1 MDRQAAPSD
10 SDATRLR
17 LTSEVAEVEAA
28 IALVSSGA
36 ALSVT
41 LSGLRFGEQVARR
54 FAAEAGLK
62 GIALE
67 PIVWPEDEG
76 CDLIVR
82 MIDE

>member
-41 LSGLRFGEQVARR
+41 LSGLRFGEQVAKR
-54 FAAEAGLK
+54 FAEEAGLK